1 MILTLMTRTKIQEN
15 GVAGTSA
22 PHRSEEE
29 AEEVAG
35 TSEDEYWPPLL
46 LLFRGSVS
54 SFSRRDTC

>member
-1 MILTLMTRTKIQEN
+1 MTRTKIQEN

-35 TSEDEYWPPLL
+35 TSEDKYWPPLL